1 MADRDL
7 AMTTTKT
14 TTTLHPPPGFVIRE
28 LIERALAE
36 DLGRGDVTTDAC
48 VPPALRGSARMV
60 AREPLVLAG
69 IEVARAVFA
78 AVDTGLEVEV
88 LARDGARLETGAVA
102 ARVRGSAGSILKGE
116 RVALNF
122 AQRMSGVATKTRSF
136 VDAIPAGTSTRIA
149 DTRKTTPGLR
159 ALERYAVRCGGGH
172 NHRDDLSSAVLI
184 KDNHIAA
191 CGGVTIAIERARAF
205 APHTSRIE
213 CEVDRMEQLREA
225 IAARA
230 DVVLLDNFD
239 DAALAEAVAFVAGRA
254 IVEVSGGVTL
264 ERIPIIARAGIDVI
278 SAGGLTHSARAVD
291 LALDWES

>member
-1 MADRDL
+1 MQ
-7 AMTTTKT
+7 
-14 TTTLHPPPGFVIRE
+14 LHPPPRFVVRD
-28 LIERALAE
+28 LVQRALLE
-36 DLGRGDVTTDAC
+36 DLGRGDVTTDAT
-48 VPPALRGSARMV
+48 VPPDLAGKAVLV
-60 AREPLVLAG
+60 AREALVVSGLDVFCQVYAEVDPRVTVDRLSVDGEALAKG
-69 IEVARAVFA
+69 AI
-78 AVDTGLEVEV
+78 
-88 LARDGARLETGAVA
+88 GARVHGPA
-102 ARVRGSAGSILKGE
+102 ASILKGE

-122 AQRMSGVATKTRSF
+122 AQRMSGVATKTRAF
-136 VDAIPAGTSTRIA
+136 VTALPPGSKTRIA

-184 KDNHIAA
+184 KDDHIAA
-191 CGGVTIAIERARAF
+191 AGGVRIAIERARAH

-225 IAARA
+225 IDAKA

-254 IVEVSGGVTL
+254 ILEVSGGVTL
-264 ERIPIIARAGIDVI
+264 ERIPRIAATGIDVI

-291 LALDWES
+291 FALDWES